1 LDLIDILT
9 FEIDFSIPAIGK
21 KIRDNKQIEFN
32 NKIMFSFE
40 QFKGF
45 KK

>member
-21 KIRDNKQIEFN
+21 KIRDKQIEFN